1 MDILSFLQL
10 LGGIGLFLYGMSLMG
25 SSLEKLAGS
34 GLERILERL
43 TTDKRKGIGYLK
55 GFGLGAGVTA
65 IIQSSAAT
73 TIMLIGFVNAGIMKL
88 FQAIP
93 VVMGANV
100 GSTVTA
106 QILRLGD
113 LGSDN
118 LILKLLKPAS
128 FAPML
133 VGIGAFILLFTKD
146 KKAKHIAGI
155 LVGMGILFYGMT
167 TMEEVFAPLKDS
179 EAFQKAFTS
188 FRNPLLGILIG
199 LVITAIIQSSSASVG
214 ILQALSATG
223 SVSYATAVPIIIGQN
238 LGKCMT
244 ILLGAIG
251 ANKKAKR
258 VSLSYLLFNI
268 FGAVIFVVIYF
279 VAGIGSWDQT
289 VNRGDIANV
298 HLLFNLLT
306 GVLLLPFSEQIGNLT
321 GRLTGDDEVSKS
333 DQELSTLDEM
343 LLNTPT
349 IALEQC
355 KHVISAMADA
365 IYENYQI
372 ATELIRNYDPSRH
385 VTLEENENFI
395 DRCESA
401 LSSYVIKINSKRL
414 SKDNRLVVSEILN
427 SISDFER
434 MGDHCINI
442 FYVAQHKSEEEISF
456 SPEGQFEIDM
466 IIEAVDNAMRT
477 TFEAFKNDNV
487 NAAVR
492 IEPLAEMVDKLK
504 ETIKAHH
511 VDRLQNGTCGIPG
524 GIALVD
530 LVTSFERIT
539 SHCANIALHI
549 VKRVENHRDFDDMHG
564 HANDSYS
571 EEYKAL
577 YHYYESQYI
586 TPVINGMPKPKASDT
601 VPVQVEAEP
610 AAANPSSTKK
620 SKKDDQKISRR
631 GKPVSILPAPA
642 DIDSKKTKQKEQ
654 AGFSDNLIEAK
665 SEKTKFADDRKES
678 GKKTEPSARVFSDV
692 LKKATDSDPDTV
704 KAFEK
709 GSDSGKEA
717 AAKKG
722 FDIKKDAD
730 MKKSSDSKK
739 SPDSKKSSDTKK
751 NSDAKKNTDAKK
763 GSDTK
768 KGTDP
773 KKTADK
779 KQTRI
784 NDKKDSGKKDK
795 RKKK

>member
-10 LGGIGLFLYGMSLMG
+10 LGGIGLFLYGMNLMG

-34 GLERILERL
+34 GLERILEKL
-43 TTDKRKGIGYLK
+43 TTDKRKGVGYLK
-55 GFGLGAGVTA
+55 GFGLGAAVTA

-118 LILKLLKPAS
+118 LALQLLKPSS

-133 VGIGAFILLFTKD
+133 VGIGAFILLLTKN
-146 KKAKHIAGI
+146 KKAKDIAGI

-167 TMEEVFAPLKDS
+167 TMESVFAPLKES
-179 EAFQKAFTS
+179 ETFQNAFTS
-188 FRNPLLGILIG
+188 FRNPFWGILIG

-244 ILLGAIG
+244 TLLGSIG

-258 VSLSYLLFNI
+258 VSVSYLFFNI
-268 FGAVIFVVIYF
+268 FGAVIFTTIIYG
-279 VAGIGSWDQT
+279 VYYSVGISFWDDT

-298 HLLFNLLT
+298 HFLFNFLT
-306 GVLLLPFSEQIGNLT
+306 GIILLPFSEKLGNFT
-321 GRLTGDDEVSKS
+321 GKIVGDDEISKT
-333 DQELSTLDEM
+333 DQELATLDDL

-355 KHVISAMADA
+355 KNVIAAMADA

-372 ATELIRNYDPSRH
+372 ATGLIDHYDPSKR
-385 VTLEENENFI
+385 VTLEENESFI
-395 DRCESA
+395 DKCESA
-401 LSSYVIKINSKRL
+401 LSSYIIKINSKRL
-414 SKDNRLVVSEILN
+414 SKDDRLVVSEILN

-442 FYVAQHKSEEEISF
+442 FYVAQHKQEQDIQFSQAGHDEIHA
-456 SPEGQFEIDM
+456 
-466 IIEAVDNAMRT
+466 IIAAVDTTLRT
-477 TFEAFKNDNV
+477 TFEAFKHDNIG
-487 NAAVR
+487 AAIR
-492 IEPLAEMVDKLK
+492 IEPLSEMVDKLK

-511 VDRLQNGTCGIPG
+511 VERLQSGSCGIAG
-524 GIALVD
+524 GVALVD
-530 LVTSFERIT
+530 LVTSFERIS
-539 SHCANIALHI
+539 SHCANVALHI
-549 VKRVENHRDFDDMHG
+549 VKRVENDRDLDAMHG
-564 HANDSYS
+564 HTNDNYS

-586 TPVINGMPKPKASDT
+586 APILNNQNALQKQTENKEKVA
-601 VPVQVEAEP
+601 PVQTA
-610 AAANPSSTKK
+610 
-620 SKKDDQKISRR
+620 
-631 GKPVSILPAPA
+631 
-642 DIDSKKTKQKEQ
+642 KQV
-654 AGFSDNLIEAK
+654 A
-665 SEKTKFADDRKES
+665 
-678 GKKTEPSARVFSDV
+678 V
-692 LKKATDSDPDTV
+692 LKKAPVIPVAKNKKTGDKKELNPSTNSSKPISDKKELPPTTD
-704 KAFEK
+704 KN
-709 GSDSGKEA
+709 
-717 AAKKG
+717 
-722 FDIKKDAD
+722 
-730 MKKSSDSKK
+730 
-739 SPDSKKSSDTKK
+739 KK
-751 NSDAKKNTDAKK
+751 NDVKKNTNPSTDKNKK
-763 GSDTK
+763 NNTK
-768 KGTDP
+768 KTNTKN
-773 KKTADK
+773 KK
-779 KQTRI
+779 
-784 NDKKDSGKKDK
+784 NDK